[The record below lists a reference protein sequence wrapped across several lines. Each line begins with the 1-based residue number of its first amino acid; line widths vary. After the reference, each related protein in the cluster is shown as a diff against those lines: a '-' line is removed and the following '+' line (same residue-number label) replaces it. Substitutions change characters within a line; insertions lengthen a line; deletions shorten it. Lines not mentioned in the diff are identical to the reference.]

1 MKIAL
6 LLASI
11 ATSTTAANTTGRITA
26 SIAFA
31 KSSHMHMSD
40 VNMSSSST
48 STQKQALI
56 SCPTTPLRDGTPHP
70 VIGFGTYKVGFI
82 PASASAADTDGVPQR
97 TAEECVSD
105 ALDCGYRFLEWYVH
119 HIGYWYCIDIQY
131 LIIFALSYNLHWLI
145 LQYLSQFI
153 IHV

>member
-1 MKIAL
+1 MLVRVALNRRQRRMKIAL

-11 ATSTTAANTTGRITA
+11 ATSTTAANTTGRRT

-31 KSSHMHMSD
+31 KSKSYMHMS
-40 VNMSSSST
+40 S

-82 PASASAADTDGVPQR
+82 PASASAAATDGVPKR

-119 HIGYWYCIDIQY
+119 NNLLLYISIGWYCKCLTTNNLY
-131 LIIFALSYNLHWLI
+131 GLIS
-145 LQYLSQFI
+145 
-153 IHV
+153 

>member
-1 MKIAL
+1 MLVRVALNRRQRRMKIAL

-11 ATSTTAANTTGRITA
+11 ATSTTAANTTGRRT

-31 KSSHMHMSD
+31 KSKSYMHMS
-40 VNMSSSST
+40 S

-82 PASASAADTDGVPQR
+82 PASASAAATDKLNQSQR

-105 ALDCGYRFLEWYVH
+105 ALDCGYRFLEWYVV
-119 HIGYWYCIDIQY
+119 
-131 LIIFALSYNLHWLI
+131 N
-145 LQYLSQFI
+145 
-153 IHV
+153 HVLL

>member
-11 ATSTTAANTTGRITA
+11 ATSTTAVNNTSRRA
-26 SIAFA
+26 ACIAFA
-31 KSSHMHMSD
+31 KSKSSYMQ
-40 VNMSSSST
+40 MSSSTS
-48 STQKQALI
+48 STQKQALL

-82 PASASAADTDGVPQR
+82 PASASAAATDGVPQR

-131 LIIFALSYNLHWLI
+131 LTIYNLYCLI
-145 LQYLSQFI
+145 L
-153 IHV
+153 

>member
-11 ATSTTAANTTGRITA
+11 ATSTTAANNTGRRAA

-31 KSSHMHMSD
+31 KSSRMH
-40 VNMSSSST
+40 MSSSST

-82 PASASAADTDGVPQR
+82 PASASAAATDGIPKR
-97 TAEECVSD
+97 TAEECVAD
-105 ALDCGYRFLEWYVH
+105 ALDCGYRFLEWYVN
-119 HIGYWYCIDIQY
+119 IGYWHCIDIQ
-131 LIIFALSYNLHWLI
+131 FLI
-145 LQYLSQFI
+145 LYYIYTYYLLL
-153 IHV
+153 

>member
-11 ATSTTAANTTGRITA
+11 ATLTTAANTSRRAA

-31 KSSHMHMSD
+31 KSSHMHMS
-40 VNMSSSST
+40 SST
-48 STQKQALI
+48 PTQKQALL

-82 PASASAADTDGVPQR
+82 PASASAAATDEVPQR

-119 HIGYWYCIDIQY
+119 LAYWCCIDNQC
-131 LIIFALSYNLHWLI
+131 LI
-145 LQYLSQFI
+145 FI
-153 IHV
+153 ILFIY

>member
-11 ATSTTAANTTGRITA
+11 ATSTTAANITGRRAA

-31 KSSHMHMSD
+31 KSSYMH
-40 VNMSSSST
+40 MSSSSTSYT

-70 VIGFGTYKVGFI
+70 MIGFGTYKVGFI
-82 PASASAADTDGVPQR
+82 PASASAAATDGVPIR
-97 TAEECVSD
+97 TAAECVSD
-105 ALDCGYRFLEWYVH
+105 ALDFGYRFLEWYVH
-119 HIGYWYCIDIQY
+119 NNLLLYICIGWYCKCLTTNNLY
-131 LIIFALSYNLHWLI
+131 GLIS
-145 LQYLSQFI
+145 
-153 IHV
+153 